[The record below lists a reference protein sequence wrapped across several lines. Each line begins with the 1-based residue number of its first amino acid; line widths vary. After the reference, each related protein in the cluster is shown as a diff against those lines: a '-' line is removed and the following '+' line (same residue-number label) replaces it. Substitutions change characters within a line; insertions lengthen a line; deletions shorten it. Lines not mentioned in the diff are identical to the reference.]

1 MAGGKCFMAFNHTRE
16 NELKF
21 DEVVKKYPQIPRFI
35 ILKIDVQRRG
45 VYYTQEALEH
55 IDPDK
60 YQLTGANIFFAGLG
74 ARDQKTKSVPE
85 SLILRDGTTIITDP
99 TPLEQKPYLVDY
111 RDSRFVLVDDDR
123 VIEEVDFWEK
133 PDFYGKVTSR
143 GTPMDSIVF
152 ARPQR
157 LNITPTSYCHFWKNG
172 NGCKYCDLVPHL
184 NEDGVIKKKL
194 SPEDAYETVKEALKQ
209 KGRFTNICMTMG
221 SDINGA
227 TPFDAETDY
236 YIEILQAI
244 GKNFKGRR
252 FPSQIITT
260 ALNEDQ
266 LGRLYN
272 ETGLASYTSDIEVL
286 NEELF
291 NWICPGK
298 AEWVGYRE
306 WKRRLVAAVDIFGRG
321 NVNSGI
327 VGGVE
332 LARPLGFK
340 TEDEALKNTL
350 EEAEELIS
358 KGVSV
363 VYIVWVPR
371 PLSFF
376 KDEKNASLE
385 YYVNLTIGLNSLKNK
400 YGLTIDFDDYRRCGN
415 HPNSD
420 LLRVL

>member
-1 MAGGKCFMAFNHTRE
+1 MPITDVRN
-16 NELKF
+16 NELQFK
-21 DEVVKKYPQIPRFI
+21 DIVEKYPQIPKLL

-45 VYYTQEALEH
+45 VYYTQNALNK
-55 IDPDK
+55 IDPDV
-60 YQLTGANIFFAGLG
+60 YQLIGSNVFFASLG
-74 ARDQKTKSVPE
+74 ARDPKTKSVPE
-85 SLILRDGTTIITDP
+85 SLILKDGTTIITDP
-99 TPLEQKPYLVDY
+99 TPLEQNPYVVDY
-111 RDSRFVLVDDDR
+111 REGKFVLVDKDE
-123 VIEEVDFWEK
+123 VVEEVGFWEK
-133 PDFYGKVTSR
+133 PDYYGKFTSS

-157 LNITPTSYCHFWKNG
+157 LNITPTSYCHFWKND

-184 NEDGVIKKKL
+184 REDGVIKKKL
-194 SPEDAYETVKEALKQ
+194 SPQDAYETVREAIKQ

-221 SDINGA
+221 SDVNGK
-227 TPFDAETDY
+227 TPFDAEVEY

-244 GKNFKGRR
+244 GKNFQESR
-252 FPSQIITT
+252 FPSQVITT

-266 LGRLYN
+266 LARLYN
-272 ETGLASYTSDIEVL
+272 ETGLSSYTSDIEVL
-286 NEELF
+286 NEDLF
-291 NWICPGK
+291 KWICPGK
-298 AEWVGYRE
+298 EEWVGYKE
-306 WKRRLVAAVDIFGRG
+306 WKRRLVAAVDIFGKG

-332 LARPLGFK
+332 LAKPKGFK
-340 TEDEALKNTL
+340 TEEEGLKHTL
-350 EEAEELIS
+350 EEAEDLIS
-358 KGVSV
+358 KGVSI

-376 KDEKNASLE
+376 KDQKNASLE
-385 YYVNLTIGLNSLKNK
+385 YYVKLTIGLNALREK

>member
-1 MAGGKCFMAFNHTRE
+1 MAFNHTRE

-55 IDPDK
+55 IEPDK

-85 SLILRDGTTIITDP
+85 SLILKDGTTIITDP

-111 RDSRFVLVDDDR
+111 RDGRFVLVDDDQ

-157 LNITPTSYCHFWKNG
+157 LNITPTSYCHFWKND

-306 WKRRLVAAVDIFGRG
+306 WKRRLVAAVDIFGKG

>member
-1 MAGGKCFMAFNHTRE
+1 MTIKIGRE

-21 DEVVKKYPQIPRFI
+21 RDVVEKYPEIPKLI

-45 VYYTQEALEH
+45 VYYTQNALNK
-55 IDPDK
+55 IDPTI
-60 YQLTGANIFFAGLG
+60 YQVTGANIFFAALG
-74 ARDQKTKSVPE
+74 ARDQTTKSVPE

-99 TPLEQKPYLVDY
+99 TPLEQNPYIVDY
-111 RDSRFVLVDDDR
+111 RDGKFVLVDNDEI
-123 VIEEVDFWEK
+123 VEEVGFWEK
-133 PDFYGKVTSR
+133 PDFYGKLTSS

-152 ARPQR
+152 GRPQR
-157 LNITPTSYCHFWKNG
+157 LNITPSSYCHFWKND

-184 NEDGVIKKKL
+184 KEDGVIKKKL
-194 SPEDAYETVKEALKQ
+194 TPQDAYETVREAIKQ
-209 KGRFTNICMTMG
+209 KGRYTNICMTMG
-221 SDINGA
+221 SDINGK
-227 TPFDAETDY
+227 TPFDAEADY
-236 YIEILQAI
+236 YIDILKAI
-244 GKNFKGRR
+244 GQNFEGRR

-260 ALNEDQ
+260 ALNEEQ
-266 LGRLYN
+266 LGRIYN

-298 AEWVGYRE
+298 AEWIGYKE
-306 WKRRLVAAVDIFGRG
+306 WKRRLVAAVDIFGKG
-321 NVNSGI
+321 NVNTGI

-332 LARPLGFK
+332 LAKPKGFK
-340 TEDEALKNTL
+340 TEAEGLKHTL
-350 EEAEELIS
+350 EEAEDLIS

-376 KDEKNASLE
+376 KDQQNASLE
-385 YYVNLTIGLNSLKNK
+385 YYVNLTIGLDKLRKK
-400 YGLTIDFDDYRRCGN
+400 YGLEMDFDDYRRCGN

-420 LLRVL
+420 LLRV

>member
-1 MAGGKCFMAFNHTRE
+1 MPITDVRN
-16 NELKF
+16 NELQFK
-21 DEVVKKYPQIPRFI
+21 DIVEKYPQIPKLL

-45 VYYTQEALEH
+45 VYYTQNALNK
-55 IDPDK
+55 IDPDV
-60 YQLTGANIFFAGLG
+60 YQLIGSNVFFASLG
-74 ARDQKTKSVPE
+74 ARDPKTKSVPE
-85 SLILRDGTTIITDP
+85 SLILKDGTTIITDP
-99 TPLEQKPYLVDY
+99 TPLEQNPYVVDY
-111 RDSRFVLVDDDR
+111 RDGKFVLVDKDE
-123 VIEEVDFWEK
+123 VVEEVGFWEK
-133 PDFYGKVTSR
+133 PDYYGKFTSS

-157 LNITPTSYCHFWKNG
+157 LNITPTSYCHFWKND

-184 NEDGVIKKKL
+184 REDGVIKKKL
-194 SPEDAYETVKEALKQ
+194 SPQDAYETVREAIKQ

-221 SDINGA
+221 SDVNGK
-227 TPFDAETDY
+227 TPFDAEVEY

-244 GKNFKGRR
+244 GKNFQESR
-252 FPSQIITT
+252 FPSQVITT

-266 LGRLYN
+266 LARLYN
-272 ETGLASYTSDIEVL
+272 ETGLSSYTSDIEVL
-286 NEELF
+286 NEDLF
-291 NWICPGK
+291 KWICPGK
-298 AEWVGYRE
+298 EEWVGYKE
-306 WKRRLVAAVDIFGRG
+306 WKRRLVAAVDIFGKG

-332 LARPLGFK
+332 LAKPKGFK
-340 TEDEALKNTL
+340 TEEEGLKHTL
-350 EEAEELIS
+350 EEAEDLIS
-358 KGVSV
+358 KGVSI

-376 KDEKNASLE
+376 KDQKNASLE
-385 YYVNLTIGLNSLKNK
+385 YYVKLTIGLNALREK

>member
-1 MAGGKCFMAFNHTRE
+1 MAFNHTRE

-111 RDSRFVLVDDDR
+111 RDGRFVLVDDDR

-221 SDINGA
+221 SDVNGA

-236 YIEILQAI
+236 YIEILKAI

>member
-1 MAGGKCFMAFNHTRE
+1 MTSNNTRE
-16 NELKF
+16 NELSF
-21 DEVVKKYPQIPRFI
+21 EEVVKKYPQIPRLI
-35 ILKIDVQRRG
+35 VLKIDVQRRG
-45 VYYTQEALEH
+45 VYYTGEAIKK

-74 ARDQKTKSVPE
+74 ARDQKTKAVPE
-85 SLILRDGTTIITDP
+85 SLILRDGTTVITDP
-99 TPLEQKPYLVDY
+99 TPLEQKPYVVDY
-111 RDSRFVLVDDDR
+111 RDGKFVLVDQDH
-123 VIEEVDFWEK
+123 VIEEVGFWEK
-133 PDFYGKVTSR
+133 PDFYGKFTSS

-172 NGCKYCDLVPHL
+172 DGCKYCDLVPHL
-184 NEDGVIKKKL
+184 KEDGVIKKKL
-194 SPEDAYETVKEALKQ
+194 TPQDAYETVKEALKQ
-209 KGRFTNICMTMG
+209 KGRFTNICITMG
-221 SDINGA
+221 SDINGD
-227 TPFDAETDY
+227 TPFDAEAEY
-236 YIEILQAI
+236 YIEILKAI
-244 GKNFKGRR
+244 GENFKGRR

-291 NWICPGK
+291 DWICPGK
-298 AEWVGYRE
+298 AEWVGYKE
-306 WKRRLVAAVDIFGRG
+306 WKRRLVAAVDIFGKG
-321 NVNSGI
+321 YVNSGL

-332 LARPLGFK
+332 LAKPLGFK
-340 TEDEALKNTL
+340 TEEEALKNTL
-350 EEAEELIS
+350 EEAEDLIS

-376 KDEKNASLE
+376 KDQQNASLE
-385 YYVNLTIGLNSLKNK
+385 YYVNLAIGLYNLNSK

-420 LLRVL
+420 LLRAL

>member
-1 MAGGKCFMAFNHTRE
+1 MPITDVRN
-16 NELKF
+16 NELQFK
-21 DEVVKKYPQIPRFI
+21 DIVEKYPQIPKLL

-45 VYYTQEALEH
+45 VYYTQNALNK
-55 IDPDK
+55 IDPDV
-60 YQLTGANIFFAGLG
+60 YQLIGSNVFFASLG
-74 ARDQKTKSVPE
+74 ARDPKTKSVPE
-85 SLILRDGTTIITDP
+85 SLILKDGTTIITDP
-99 TPLEQKPYLVDY
+99 TPLEQNPYVVDY
-111 RDSRFVLVDDDR
+111 REGKFVLVDKDE
-123 VIEEVDFWEK
+123 VVEEVGFWEK
-133 PDFYGKVTSR
+133 PDYYGKFTSS

-157 LNITPTSYCHFWKNG
+157 LNITPTSYCHFWKND

-184 NEDGVIKKKL
+184 REDGVIKKKL
-194 SPEDAYETVKEALKQ
+194 SPQDAYETVREAIKQ

-221 SDINGA
+221 SDVNGK
-227 TPFDAETDY
+227 TPFDAEVEY

-244 GKNFKGRR
+244 GKNFQESK
-252 FPSQIITT
+252 FPSQVITT

-266 LGRLYN
+266 LARLYN
-272 ETGLASYTSDIEVL
+272 ETGLSSYTSDIEVL
-286 NEELF
+286 NEDLF
-291 NWICPGK
+291 KWICPGK
-298 AEWVGYRE
+298 EEWVGYKE
-306 WKRRLVAAVDIFGRG
+306 WKRRLVAAVDIFGKG

-332 LARPLGFK
+332 LAKPKGFK
-340 TEDEALKNTL
+340 TEEEGLKHTL
-350 EEAEELIS
+350 EEAEDLIS
-358 KGVSV
+358 KGVSI

-376 KDEKNASLE
+376 KDQKNASLE
-385 YYVNLTIGLNSLKNK
+385 YYVKLTIGLNALREK